1 VTLPPNVHH
10 WPPDAKAEYEERA
23 GIMEFDG
30 KLPSSVAEREAEALI
45 RREWAQKEAR
55 KTA

>member
-1 VTLPPNVHH
+1 MTLPPNVHH

>member
-1 VTLPPNVHH
+1 MILPPSIHH
-10 WPPDAKAEYEERA
+10 WPPDAKEEWNERA
-23 GIMEFDG
+23 AIMEFDG

-45 RREWAQKEAR
+45 RREWAAKER